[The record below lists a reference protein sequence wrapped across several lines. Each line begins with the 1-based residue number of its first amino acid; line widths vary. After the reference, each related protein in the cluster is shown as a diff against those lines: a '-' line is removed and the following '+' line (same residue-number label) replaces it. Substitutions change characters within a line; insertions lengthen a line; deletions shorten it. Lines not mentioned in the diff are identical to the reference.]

1 MTKDDIMRMAR
12 EAGMEQDGDNF
23 FSPGHEEIDV
33 HITDLER
40 FAELIRNDYSH
51 KHAQLWLQRIAAAV
65 KEEREACAKVCDS
78 MKPFGPELALQ
89 KATMGDCAAAIRAR
103 GQA

>member
-1 MTKDDIMRMAR
+1 MSKTIMEMAR

-23 FSPGHEEIDV
+23 FSPSHEEIDV

-40 FAELIRNDYSH
+40 FAKLVRED
-51 KHAQLWLQRIAAAV
+51 
-65 KEEREACAKVCDS
+65 ERETCAKVCEQS
-78 MKPFGPELALQ
+78 AQNYYPAIPEASGACTHLA
-89 KATMGDCAAAIRAR
+89 DAIRAR